1 MRALLD
7 TGAVELEGEFF
18 RYRGVFTAARPVAR
32 RVPLLL
38 AAMSGPLVLRLAGEV
53 ADGVYA
59 ACSFSQEALTFLMDN
74 VRIGAERAGRDL
86 GAARPLRLA
95 HDGRGGRS

>member
-1 MRALLD
+1 
-7 TGAVELEGEFF
+7 
-18 RYRGVFTAARPVAR
+18 
-32 RVPLLL
+32 
-38 AAMSGPLVLRLAGEV
+38 MSGPLVLRLAGEV

-74 VRIGAERAGRDL
+74 VRIGAEKAGRDL
-86 GAARPLRLA
+86 APLDLHLA